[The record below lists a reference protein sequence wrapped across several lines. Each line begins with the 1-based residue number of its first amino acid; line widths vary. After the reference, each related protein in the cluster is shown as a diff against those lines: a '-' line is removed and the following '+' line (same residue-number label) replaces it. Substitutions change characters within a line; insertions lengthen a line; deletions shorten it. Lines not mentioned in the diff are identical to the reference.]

1 MKKIHIVGNK
11 NSGKTTL
18 IVDLVRELTSRSLR
32 VGTIKHTHHHH
43 EFDVPG
49 KDSFQHRDAG
59 ASMSCLIG
67 PNMSAAFWDS
77 KDTSEAQTETL
88 FANCDLVLIEGDQHA
103 DAIKIEV
110 WRKET
115 GQPPLA
121 AKNRSIRY
129 MITDD
134 EGHATDLPVW
144 SRGKLPLI
152 ANQILKVLDM
162 EI

>member
-18 IVDLVRELTSRSLR
+18 VVDLVREFSSRSLR

-77 KDTSEAQTETL
+77 KDTSDTHMEAL
-88 FANCDLVLIEGDQHA
+88 FANCDFVLVEGDQHA

-121 AKNRSIRY
+121 SKNPSIRY
-129 MITDD
+129 LITDD
-134 EGHATDLPVW
+134 EGHTTELPVW
-144 SRGKLPLI
+144 SRSDIVSI
-152 ANQILKVLDM
+152 ASQILKVLDI
-162 EI
+162 EV